1 MEEQVVTVGLDGSPE
16 SLAAA
21 RWAAAE
27 AERRELALRLL
38 HAWVLLSPPT
48 PDSPSADDQNYWAK
62 RIVHDARMELSRH
75 HPDLPIEE
83 ELVAQEAETA
93 LLDAAARSRMLV
105 LGSRGMEPMASFFFG
120 DISLYVVGRAERPVV
135 LVRAGEPYEGR
146 TSEVR
151 ERDVVVG
158 LSLHGP
164 QDNLL
169 EFAYVTA
176 FTRGVPLR
184 AVHGRSLPVHAYVPW
199 GVDPGIARDVAEE
212 AQRELDEVLRPWR
225 KKFPRVEVVDE
236 VRLESPAQAVVR
248 AAGGSGLLMIGRR
261 KHRSALAPR
270 LGPVVQSAVR
280 APVAPDWNVHG
291 TPDSA
296 AW

>member
-1 MEEQVVTVGLDGSPE
+1 MDEQVVTVGLDGSPE

-21 RWAAAE
+21 RWAADE
-27 AERRELALRLL
+27 AKRRELALRLL
-38 HAWVLLSPPT
+38 HAWVMLSPPT
-48 PDSPSADDQNYWAK
+48 PDSPAADDQNYWAK
-62 RIVHDARMELSRH
+62 RIVHDARTELGRR
-75 HPDLPIEE
+75 HPDLPITE
-83 ELVAQEAETA
+83 ELVAEEAETA

-105 LGSRGMEPMASFFFG
+105 LGSRGMEPVASFFLG

-135 LVRAGEPYEGR
+135 LVRAGEAEEAR
-146 TSEVR
+146 TPEAR

-184 AVHGRSLPVHAYVPW
+184 AVHGTGLPVQAFVPW
-199 GVDPGIARDVAEE
+199 GVGPGIARELAGK

-225 KKFPRVEVVDE
+225 EKFPRVRVIDE

-248 AAGGSGLLMIGRR
+248 AAAGSGMLMIGRR
-261 KHRSALAPR
+261 RHRAALAPR
-270 LGPVVQSAVR
+270 LGPVVQAAVHH
-280 APVAPDWNVHG
+280 ATCPVAVVPHE
-291 TPDSA
+291 
-296 AW
+296 

>member
-21 RWAAAE
+21 RWAADE

-38 HAWVLLSPPT
+38 HAWILLSPPT

-62 RIVHDARMELSRH
+62 RIVHDARTELARR
-75 HPDLPIEE
+75 HPDLPIAE
-83 ELVAQEAETA
+83 ELVAEEAETA
-93 LLDAAARSRMLV
+93 LLDAAARSRMLA
-105 LGSRGMEPMASFFFG
+105 LGSRGMEPLASFFFG

-135 LVRAGEPYEGR
+135 LVRAGEPDEGT
-146 TSEVR
+146 TSGVR
-151 ERDVVVG
+151 KRDVVVG

-184 AVHGRSLPVHAYVPW
+184 AVHGRGLPVQAYVPW
-199 GVDPGIARDVAEE
+199 GVDPGIARDIAEK

-225 KKFPRVEVVDE
+225 EKFPRVRVIDE

-248 AAGGSGLLMIGRR
+248 AAVGSGLLMIGRR
-261 KHRSALAPR
+261 KHRAALAPR
-270 LGPVVQSAVR
+270 LGPVVQAAVHH
-280 APVAPDWNVHG
+280 ATCPVAVVPHE
-291 TPDSA
+291 
-296 AW
+296 

>member
-21 RWAAAE
+21 RWAADE

-38 HAWVLLSPPT
+38 HAWILLSPPT
-48 PDSPSADDQNYWAK
+48 PDSPAADDQNYWAK
-62 RIVHDARMELSRH
+62 RIVHDAHMELGRR
-75 HPDLPIEE
+75 HPDLPIAEE
-83 ELVAQEAETA
+83 MVAEEAETA

-105 LGSRGMEPMASFFFG
+105 LGSRGMEPLASFFLG

-135 LVRAGEPYEGR
+135 LVRAGEAAEERP
-146 TSEVR
+146 SEVR
-151 ERDVVVG
+151 EREVVVG

-184 AVHGRSLPVHAYVPW
+184 AVHGRGLPVQAFVPW
-199 GVDPGIARDVAEE
+199 GVDPGIARDVAEK

-225 KKFPRVEVVDE
+225 ERFPRVRVIDE

-248 AAGGSGLLMIGRR
+248 AASGSGLLIIGRR
-261 KHRSALAPR
+261 RHRAALAPR
-270 LGPVVQSAVR
+270 LGPVVQAAVHH
-280 APVAPDWNVHG
+280 ATCPVAVVPHE
-291 TPDSA
+291 
-296 AW
+296 

>member
-21 RWAAAE
+21 RWAADE

-38 HAWVLLSPPT
+38 HAWILLSPPT
-48 PDSPSADDQNYWAK
+48 PDSPAADDQNYWAK
-62 RIVHDARMELSRH
+62 RIVHDAHMELGRR
-75 HPDLPIEE
+75 HPDLPIAEE
-83 ELVAQEAETA
+83 TVAEEAETA

-105 LGSRGMEPMASFFFG
+105 LGSRGMEPLASFFLG

-135 LVRAGEPYEGR
+135 LVRAGEAAEERP
-146 TSEVR
+146 SEVR
-151 ERDVVVG
+151 EREVVVG

-184 AVHGRSLPVHAYVPW
+184 AVHGRGLPVQAFVPW
-199 GVDPGIARDVAEE
+199 GVDPGIARDVAEK

-225 KKFPRVEVVDE
+225 ERFPRVRVIDE

-248 AAGGSGLLMIGRR
+248 AASGSGLLIIGRR
-261 KHRSALAPR
+261 GHRAALAPR
-270 LGPVVQSAVR
+270 LGPVVQAAVHH
-280 APVAPDWNVHG
+280 ATCPVAVVPHE
-291 TPDSA
+291 
-296 AW
+296 

>member
-1 MEEQVVTVGLDGSPE
+1 MEEQVVTVGLDGSQE

-21 RWAAAE
+21 RWAAGE
-27 AERRELALRLL
+27 AERRELGLRLL

-48 PDSPSADDQNYWAK
+48 PDSPAADDQNYWAE
-62 RIVHDARMELSRH
+62 RIVHDAHTELSRR

-83 ELVAQEAETA
+83 ELVAGEAETA
-93 LLDAAARSRMLV
+93 LLDAAGRSRMLV
-105 LGSRGMEPMASFFFG
+105 LGSRGMEPLASFFFG
-120 DISLYVVGRAERPVV
+120 DIGLYVVGRAERPVV
-135 LVRAGEPYEGR
+135 LVRAGEPGGGG

-184 AVHGRSLPVHAYVPW
+184 AVHGRSLPVHAHVPW
-199 GVDPGIARDVAEE
+199 GVDAGIARDVAEQ

-248 AAGGSGLLMIGRR
+248 AAAGSGLLMIGRR
-261 KHRSALAPR
+261 KHRAALAPR
-270 LGPVVQSAVR
+270 LGPVAQAAVHHGTC
-280 APVAPDWNVHG
+280 PVAVIPHE
-291 TPDSA
+291 
-296 AW
+296 

>member
-1 MEEQVVTVGLDGSPE
+1 MDEQVVTVGLDGSPE

-21 RWAAAE
+21 RWAADE
-27 AERRELALRLL
+27 AKRRELALRLL
-38 HAWVLLSPPT
+38 HAWVMLSPPT
-48 PDSPSADDQNYWAK
+48 PDSPAADDQNYWAK
-62 RIVHDARMELSRH
+62 RIVHDARTELGRR
-75 HPDLPIEE
+75 HPDLPITE
-83 ELVAQEAETA
+83 ELVAEEAETA

-105 LGSRGMEPMASFFFG
+105 LGSRGMEPVASFFLG

-135 LVRAGEPYEGR
+135 LVRAGEADEGR
-146 TSEVR
+146 TPEAR

-184 AVHGRSLPVHAYVPW
+184 AVHGTGLPVQAFVPW
-199 GVDPGIARDVAEE
+199 GVDPGIAKEVAGK

-225 KKFPRVEVVDE
+225 EKFPRVRVIDE

-248 AAGGSGLLMIGRR
+248 AAAGSGLLMIGRR
-261 KHRSALAPR
+261 RHRAALAPR
-270 LGPVVQSAVR
+270 LGPVVQAAVHH
-280 APVAPDWNVHG
+280 ATCPVAVVPHE
-291 TPDSA
+291 
-296 AW
+296 

>member
-1 MEEQVVTVGLDGSPE
+1 MDEQVVTVGLDGSPE

-21 RWAAAE
+21 RWAADE
-27 AERRELALRLL
+27 AKRRELALRLL
-38 HAWVLLSPPT
+38 HAWVMLSPPT
-48 PDSPSADDQNYWAK
+48 PDSPAADDQNYWAK
-62 RIVHDARMELSRH
+62 RIVHDARTELGRR
-75 HPDLPIEE
+75 HPDLPITE
-83 ELVAQEAETA
+83 ELVAEEAETA

-105 LGSRGMEPMASFFFG
+105 LGSRGMEPVASFFLG

-135 LVRAGEPYEGR
+135 LVRAGEADEAR
-146 TSEVR
+146 TPEAR

-184 AVHGRSLPVHAYVPW
+184 AVHGTGLPVQAFVPW
-199 GVDPGIARDVAEE
+199 GVDPGIAKELAGK
-212 AQRELDEVLRPWR
+212 AQRELDAVLRPWR
-225 KKFPRVEVVDE
+225 EKFPRVRVIDE

-248 AAGGSGLLMIGRR
+248 AAAGSGLLMIGRR
-261 KHRSALAPR
+261 RHRAALAPR
-270 LGPVVQSAVR
+270 LGPVVQAAVHH
-280 APVAPDWNVHG
+280 ATCPVAVIPHE
-291 TPDSA
+291 
-296 AW
+296 

>member
-21 RWAAAE
+21 RWAADE
-27 AERRELALRLL
+27 AKRRELALRLL
-38 HAWVLLSPPT
+38 HAWILLSPPT

-62 RIVHDARMELSRH
+62 RIVHDARTELARR
-75 HPDLPIEE
+75 HPDLPIAE
-83 ELVAQEAETA
+83 ELVAEEAETA

-105 LGSRGMEPMASFFFG
+105 LGSRGMEPLASFFFG

-135 LVRAGEPYEGR
+135 LVRAGEPDEGT
-146 TSEVR
+146 TSGVR
-151 ERDVVVG
+151 KRDVVVG

-184 AVHGRSLPVHAYVPW
+184 AVHGRGLPVQAYVPW
-199 GVDPGIARDVAEE
+199 GVDPGIARDIAEK

-225 KKFPRVEVVDE
+225 EKFPRVRVIDE

-248 AAGGSGLLMIGRR
+248 AAVGSGLLMIGRR
-261 KHRSALAPR
+261 KHRAALAPR
-270 LGPVVQSAVR
+270 LGPVVQAAVHH
-280 APVAPDWNVHG
+280 ATCPVAVVPHE
-291 TPDSA
+291 
-296 AW
+296 

>member
-21 RWAAAE
+21 RWAAGE
-27 AERRELALRLL
+27 AKRRELALRLL

-62 RIVHDARMELSRH
+62 RIVHDARTELSRRY
-75 HPDLPIEE
+75 PGLPITE
-83 ELVAQEAETA
+83 ELVAEEAETA
-93 LLDAAARSRMLV
+93 LIGAAARSRMLV
-105 LGSRGMEPMASFFFG
+105 LGSRGMEPLASFFFG

-135 LVRAGEPYEGR
+135 LVRAGETEEERAPGA
-146 TSEVR
+146 R

-184 AVHGRSLPVHAYVPW
+184 AVHGRSLPVQAYVPW
-199 GVDPGIARDVAEE
+199 GVDPGIAREVADK
-212 AQRELDEVLRPWR
+212 AQRELDGVLRPWR
-225 KKFPRVEVVDE
+225 EKFPRVRVIDE

-248 AAGGSGLLMIGRR
+248 GASGSGLLMIGRR
-261 KHRSALAPR
+261 KHRAALAPR
-270 LGPVVQSAVR
+270 IGPVVQAAVHH
-280 APVAPDWNVHG
+280 AMCPVAVVPHE
-291 TPDSA
+291 
-296 AW
+296 

>member
-21 RWAAAE
+21 RWAADE

-38 HAWVLLSPPT
+38 HAWILLSPPT
-48 PDSPSADDQNYWAK
+48 PDSPAADDQNYWAK
-62 RIVHDARMELSRH
+62 RIVHDAHMELGRR
-75 HPDLPIEE
+75 HPDLPIAEE
-83 ELVAQEAETA
+83 MVAEEAETA

-105 LGSRGMEPMASFFFG
+105 LGSRGMEPLASFFLG

-135 LVRAGEPYEGR
+135 LVRAGEAAEERP
-146 TSEVR
+146 SEVR
-151 ERDVVVG
+151 EREVVVG

-184 AVHGRSLPVHAYVPW
+184 AIHGRGLPVQAFVPW
-199 GVDPGIARDVAEE
+199 GVDPGIARDVAEK

-225 KKFPRVEVVDE
+225 ERFPRVRVIDE

-248 AAGGSGLLMIGRR
+248 AASGSGLLIIGRR
-261 KHRSALAPR
+261 RHRAALAPR
-270 LGPVVQSAVR
+270 LGPVVQAVVHH
-280 APVAPDWNVHG
+280 ASCPVAVVPHE
-291 TPDSA
+291 
-296 AW
+296 

>member
-21 RWAAAE
+21 RWAADE
-27 AERRELALRLL
+27 AGRRELALRLL
-38 HAWVLLSPPT
+38 HAWILLSPPT

-62 RIVHDARMELSRH
+62 RIVHDAHTELSRR
-75 HPDLPIEE
+75 HPDLPITE

-93 LLDAAARSRMLV
+93 LLDAAGRSRMLV
-105 LGSRGMEPMASFFFG
+105 LGSRGMEPLASFFFG

-135 LVRAGEPYEGR
+135 LVRAGEPDEER

-151 ERDVVVG
+151 GRDVVVG

-169 EFAYVTA
+169 EFACVTA
-176 FTRGVPLR
+176 FARGVPLR
-184 AVHGRSLPVHAYVPW
+184 AVHGRRLSVQAHVPW
-199 GVDPGIARDVAEE
+199 GVDAGIATDVTEKAR
-212 AQRELDEVLRPWR
+212 RELDEVLRPWR
-225 KKFPRVEVVDE
+225 EKFPGVPVIDE

-248 AAGGSGLLMIGRR
+248 AAAGSGLLMIGRR
-261 KHRSALAPR
+261 KHQAALAPR
-270 LGPVVQSAVR
+270 LGPVVQAAVHH
-280 APVAPDWNVHG
+280 ATCPVAVIPHE
-291 TPDSA
+291 
-296 AW
+296 

>member
-1 MEEQVVTVGLDGSPE
+1 MDEQVVTVGLDGSPE

-21 RWAAAE
+21 RWAADE
-27 AERRELALRLL
+27 AKRRELALRLL
-38 HAWVLLSPPT
+38 HAWVMLSPPT
-48 PDSPSADDQNYWAK
+48 PDSPAADDQNYWAK
-62 RIVHDARMELSRH
+62 RIVHDARTELGRR
-75 HPDLPIEE
+75 HPDLPITE
-83 ELVAQEAETA
+83 ELVAEEAETA

-105 LGSRGMEPMASFFFG
+105 LGSRGMEPVASFFLG

-135 LVRAGEPYEGR
+135 LVRAGEADEAR
-146 TSEVR
+146 TPEAR

-184 AVHGRSLPVHAYVPW
+184 AVHGTGLPVQAFVPW
-199 GVDPGIARDVAEE
+199 GVDPGIAKELAGK

-225 KKFPRVEVVDE
+225 EKFPRVRVIDE

-248 AAGGSGLLMIGRR
+248 AAAGSGLLVIGRR
-261 KHRSALAPR
+261 RHRAALAPR
-270 LGPVVQSAVR
+270 LGPVVQAAVHH
-280 APVAPDWNVHG
+280 ATCPVAVVPHE
-291 TPDSA
+291 
-296 AW
+296 